1 MIAQLRDE
9 NALLAA
15 NAMSVDVRTSLVG
28 LRADNADLQRKIKK
42 LKSGLLR
49 VQQVGAG
56 SRLTTVFYQ
65 SELVDGDDHIHRNSF
80 ARMRG
85 VGSHCP
91 LRARKAYI

>member
-28 LRADNADLQRKIKK
+28 LRADNADLQRKIKN

-56 SRLTTVFYQ
+56 SPLTTAFYH
-65 SELVDGDDHIHRNSF
+65 SELTCGWGRS
-80 ARMRG
+80 
-85 VGSHCP
+85 CP
-91 LRARKAYI
+91 P